1 MTELWLAYLQLAQL
15 IVLAPHHFGGVI
27 VRSRS
32 GPVRDRWLA
41 TLEKMAGQKGL
52 SIPLRKIPSNITDE
66 NLLGGLDIESTLQ
79 QGRPILREGLL
90 AKCDQS
96 IVILPMAERFEMGVA
111 ARISSALDHGT
122 IQLER
127 DGQSRTMTCRIG
139 VIVLDESIED
149 DEHVN
154 LKLLERCAF
163 HIDLD
168 SFAWR
173 SLPDEEVDVLFNEF
187 NRQEFD
193 VRLAAITLNDEQLNS
208 VVGIAVQL
216 GIASLRAVQFTV
228 RTARYL
234 AALDPLWENAI
245 PSKEHLEQAVS
256 LVLISRATQM
266 PDQADDEQNSDESPP
281 PEMEESQSEESNSA
295 QTPEDEILEDQ
306 ILDAARASVPADLL
320 ARLAQITM
328 VRQKNSSAGKTGVSQ
343 LSAKRG
349 RPMGSMSGSP
359 RAGQSLSLIDTLRAA
374 VPWQGMRR
382 REAANKALL
391 ARTRVMIQKD
401 DFRVKRYRERTQTLT
416 TFVVD
421 ASGSSAMNRLAE
433 AKGAVELLLAE
444 CYVRRDQVALIAFR
458 GSEAELLLSPTRS
471 LVRAKRSLASLPGGG
486 GTPLARAI
494 DSAYQLAKV
503 SLKKGM
509 TPTLVFLTDGRANI
523 ARDGTPGRAQ
533 AQIDAEQSARMAAQ
547 VKVRS
552 LWIDT
557 SPQAREEGQHI
568 AHLIGSYYL
577 PLPRAGAQEL
587 SQAVIQVLH
596 Q

>member
-1 MTELWLAYLQLAQL
+1 MSEHWLACLQVAQL
-15 IVLAPHHFGGVI
+15 LVLAPHHFGGVL
-27 VRSRS
+27 VRARLS
-32 GPVRDRWLA
+32 PVRDRWLTA
-41 TLEKMAGQKGL
+41 LEQIARQQGL
-52 SIPLRKIPSNITDE
+52 SVPLRKIPSTITDE
-66 NLLGGLDIESTLQ
+66 NLLGGLDIESTLK
-79 QGRPILREGLL
+79 QGKPVLREGLL

-96 IVILPMAERFEMGVA
+96 IVILPMAERLEMGVA
-111 ARISSALDHGT
+111 ARLSSALDHGT
-122 IQLER
+122 IRLER
-127 DGQSRTMTCRIG
+127 DGQSKTMSCRIG
-139 VIVLDESIED
+139 VVALDESIED

-154 LKLLERCAF
+154 PKLIERCAF

-168 SFAWR
+168 SIAWH
-173 SLPDEEVDVLFNEF
+173 SLPEESMDAIWSEF
-187 NRQEFD
+187 DRQEFD
-193 VRLAAITLNDEQLNS
+193 ARLSAIALNDEQLNAL
-208 VVGIAVQL
+208 VGVALQL
-216 GIASLRAVQFTV
+216 GIPSLRAVQFTV

-234 AALDPLWENAI
+234 AAFDPLWESST
-245 PSKEHLEQAVS
+245 PSKEHLERAVS
-256 LVLISRATQM
+256 LVLIPRATQM
-266 PDQADDEQNSDESPP
+266 PDQSDEEQMQDETPPPQSDDVESEDPKNSQTPDDEV
-281 PEMEESQSEESNSA
+281 
-295 QTPEDEILEDQ
+295 LEDQ
-306 ILDAARASVPADLL
+306 ILEAARASVPADLL
-320 ARLAQITM
+320 ARLAQIAM
-328 VRQKNSSAGKTGVSQ
+328 ARQKNTSAGKTGVSQ

-359 RAGQSLSLIDTLRAA
+359 RAGQTLSLIDTLRAA
-374 VPWQGMRR
+374 VPWQAMRR
-382 REAANKALL
+382 RELHNPE
-391 ARTRVMIQKD
+391 RPSQTCVIIQKD

-421 ASGSSAMNRLAE
+421 ASGSAAMNRLAE

-471 LVRAKRSLASLPGGG
+471 LVRAKRSLAALPGGG

-494 DSAYQLAKV
+494 DTAYQLAKG

-557 SPQAREEGQHI
+557 SPQAREEGRQI
-568 AHLIGSYYL
+568 ANLIGSYYL
-577 PLPRAGAQEL
+577 PLPHAGAQEL